1 MNQGGYNNNQGMP
14 NNMGGNMGGM
24 PQQPMG
30 GPGGNNMMGMPP
42 PQGGMPRQNIPQ
54 PNMGMPQ
61 IPAGMPNVPQGNAGN
76 NVQQY
81 LMRTSKILPAVDERN
96 PHLKGQVGECIYDFI
111 VEMIGSDLAPKIT
124 GMLIDLPVN
133 QIKQYLS
140 SYDALYM
147 KVTEA
152 RDHLTQRMEQ

>member
-1 MNQGGYNNNQGMP
+1 MNQG
-14 NNMGGNMGGM
+14 
-24 PQQPMG
+24 
-30 GPGGNNMMGMPP
+30 
-42 PQGGMPRQNIPQ
+42 
-54 PNMGMPQ
+54 
-61 IPAGMPNVPQGNAGN
+61 GMPNVPQGGAGPS

-81 LMRTSKILPAVDERN
+81 LMKTAKILPAVDERN
-96 PHLKGQVGECIYDFI
+96 PHLKGQVGETIYDDI
-111 VEMIGSDLAPKIT
+111 VQMIGPDLAPKIT

-152 RDHLTQRMEQ
+152 RDHLTQRMDQ